1 MDYIL
6 EIDCNLPPVLC
17 EKMIKLFELDNRKA
31 PGITMSKSPD
41 TKLDKV
47 KFSTDLIISSDNSF
61 DEWSDIDK
69 VLKNK
74 LTEGLE
80 KYGKHLF
87 NIYKSKSVN
96 WETSTAPIFAKM
108 QDCGYQIQRTNKG
121 EYYDWHND
129 EHQES
134 NRTITFL
141 WYLNTLNPNVDGG
154 TTEFEC
160 GKSIVPTQGK
170 MILFPATWT
179 YVHRGSPVLSDNS
192 KYICTGWI
200 HAK

>member
-6 EIDCNLPPVLC
+6 EIDCNLSPVLC
-17 EKMIKLFELDNRKA
+17 EKMIQLFELDKRKA
-31 PGITMSKSPD
+31 PGLTMSGD
-41 TKLDKV
+41 LGTTLDKV
-47 KFSTDLIISSDNSF
+47 KLSTDLIISSDNSF
-61 DEWSDIDK
+61 DEWGDIDK

-87 NIYKSKSVN
+87 NIYKGKSVN
-96 WETSTAPIFAKM
+96 WKTSLANTFNTM
-108 QDCGYQIQRTNKG
+108 RDCGYQIQRTNKG

-170 MILFPATWT
+170 LILFPATWT
-179 YVHRGSPVLSDNS
+179 YTHRGSPVLSDNS

-200 HAK
+200 HSK

>member
-17 EKMIKLFELDNRKA
+17 EKMIKLFELDNRKV
-31 PGITMSKSPD
+31 PGKIMNQKNNER
-41 TKLDKV
+41 KIKI
-47 KFSTDLIISSDNSF
+47 STDLIVSSDNSF

-80 KYGKHLF
+80 KYGKHLS

-96 WETSTAPIFAKM
+96 WKMSTANIFDKM
-108 QDCGYQIQRTNKG
+108 QDSGYQIQRTKKG
-121 EYYDWHND
+121 EYYDWHHDSLMENG
-129 EHQES
+129 
-134 NRTITFL
+134 RTITFL
-141 WYLNTLNPNVDGG
+141 WYLNTLDPNVDGG
-154 TTEFEC
+154 TTDFEC

-170 MILFPATWT
+170 LILFPATWT
-179 YVHRGSPVLSDNS
+179 YVHRGSPVLSDTS